1 MTTRI
6 PTLPLAAAFA
16 VLLAGCGS
24 PTPHYDARFGEAVRT
39 ARMQMTI
46 NPVAG
51 KTVGKGVDAPTGMDG
66 RATANTMDRYEQS
79 YKTPPRAVNV
89 INIGGSL
96 TSNTGGNGE
105 GGGAGGSTP

>member
-1 MTTRI
+1 MTLRT
-6 PTLPLAAAFA
+6 TLLPMAALAAGT
-16 VLLAGCGS
+16 VLLAGCDS

-46 NPVAG
+46 NPDAG
-51 KTVGKGVDAPTGMDG
+51 KAVGKGVDAPTGMDG
-66 RATANTMDRYEQS
+66 RAAGHAMDRYEQS

-96 TSNTGGNGE
+96 TSNNS
-105 GGGAGGSTP
+105 GGGESGNTP

>member
-1 MTTRI
+1 MTLRT
-6 PTLPLAAAFA
+6 TLLPMAALAAGTL
-16 VLLAGCGS
+16 LLAGCES
-24 PTPHYDARFGEAVRT
+24 PTPRYDARFGEAVRT

-46 NPVAG
+46 HPDAG

-66 RATANTMDRYEQS
+66 RAAGHAMDRYEQS

-96 TSNTGGNGE
+96 TSGS
-105 GGGAGGSTP
+105 GGGAGGGSQ